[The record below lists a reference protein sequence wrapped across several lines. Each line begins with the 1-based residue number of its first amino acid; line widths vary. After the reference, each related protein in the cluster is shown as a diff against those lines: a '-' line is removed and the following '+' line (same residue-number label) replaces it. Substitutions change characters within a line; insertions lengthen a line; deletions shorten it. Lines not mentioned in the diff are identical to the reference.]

1 MIVIAFLFSFCCLFF
16 FIFLFVDE
24 FDLCLQQRLRQ
35 YMKAENNRCNEYVMR
50 IGSYLGRGVF
60 VVFLSV
66 DVASS
71 SFSFLSASS
80 RSLPFCVFPFTPDIR
95 SDKNAASSG
104 LPRSLVFLFLVPFF
118 CRSSGAVRLIG
129 FRVCLLSN
137 LLKLFSSPFP
147 SLSGFSSTLPL
158 SCFFFFILSFCFS
171 S

>member
-16 FIFLFVDE
+16 FLFLFVDE

-60 VVFLSV
+60 AVFLSV
-66 DVASS
+66 DVAPS

-80 RSLPFCVFPFTPDIR
+80 RSLPLCVFPFTPDIR

-104 LPRSLVFLFLVPFF
+104 LPRSWFFSFWFLFLSFF
-118 CRSSGAVRLIG
+118 RCGAVHRFSCLSSIEFIEALLFTFSLPIG
-129 FRVCLLSN
+129 LQQHSTVVLL
-137 LLKLFSSPFP
+137 LFFL
-147 SLSGFSSTLPL
+147 SLT
-158 SCFFFFILSFCFS
+158 FCFS